1 MKVAAKISWS
11 LREAF
16 AAALAEAF
24 ERQFNAA
31 LRTAFDIFEC
41 ALVTGRD
48 DGAALTP
55 EQSAFIAGFERAWL
69 VCAQIVQ
76 A

>member
-1 MKVAAKISWS
+1 MKTADKISWS

-16 AAALAEAF
+16 PAALADAF
-24 ERQFNAA
+24 ELNFS
-31 LRTAFDIFEC
+31 LCIETTFDLFAC